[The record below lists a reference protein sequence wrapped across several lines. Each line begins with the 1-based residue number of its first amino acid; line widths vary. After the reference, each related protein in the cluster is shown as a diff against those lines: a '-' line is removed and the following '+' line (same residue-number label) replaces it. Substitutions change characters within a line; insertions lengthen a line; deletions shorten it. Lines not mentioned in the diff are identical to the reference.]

1 MSLNDVTVKEELAQ
15 LNDIFKLIEDI
26 NQKKIELD
34 DKDIDEK
41 MFSFKRKVC
50 NWLNEGDEMQ
60 KREKRKTKSLCS
72 KFTVHHPYHQVS
84 NH

>member
-15 LNDIFKLIEDI
+15 LSDIFKLIEDI

-50 NWLNEGDEMQ
+50 N
-60 KREKRKTKSLCS
+60 
-72 KFTVHHPYHQVS
+72 
-84 NH
+84 

>member
-15 LNDIFKLIEDI
+15 LSDIFKLIEDI
-26 NQKKIELD
+26 NQKMIELD

-50 NWLNEGDEMQ
+50 NRLKEGDKIQ
-60 KREKRKTKSLCS
+60 KREKKNKIIMFQIYSS
-72 KFTVHHPYHQVS
+72 SSISSSF
-84 NH
+84 